1 MTLLENDPREIGGYL
16 LEGRLGAGGMGV
28 VYRARSVSGRQ
39 VAVKVI
45 RPELA
50 ADAEFRARFRQ
61 EVTAARKV
69 SGAFTAPVLDADAD
83 APAPWLAT
91 LFIAGPSLGERVAGQ
106 GPLTPPEVRRLAA
119 GLAEALREIHRV
131 GLVHRDL
138 KPGNVLLAEDGPRV
152 IDFGIAKAAG
162 ETQLTSTGVAVGTPP
177 FMAPEQYRSGT
188 ATAAT
193 DVFALGSVLAFA
205 ATGRGPFGAD
215 SSHAVGFR
223 VVYEEPD
230 LTGLAAELR
239 PLVVACLT
247 KDPEQRPT
255 VERLLGL
262 AAQVERERTVQFRT
276 GLVTPTAVGP
286 VTPTPTA
293 AGPMTPTP
301 TAAGPVTPT
310 PTVLAAP
317 PAAVTPP
324 APVTAPPATPPT
336 APPTALPAGA
346 AAPTGPVPPAVPSYM
361 AAPSYLAAP
370 STRPSLA
377 DAAPR
382 PRRRKG
388 VLIGS
393 AVSAVVVATA
403 GTLGFLAW
411 QNRVPD
417 EPGSHGSKPGPSSS
431 VTATGPIAAS
441 ACGPDGKQAVGAD
454 GLQVAL
460 VKQWQA
466 DYAKECPG
474 AAITFNGPAS
484 GTVMDQYATFK
495 SDGVALD
502 SPMTADQRAVVG
514 RHCPTGYASQIPVT
528 VLPIAVVYNAPG
540 LKGLEFDAPTLAKIF
555 TGKITKWNDPA
566 IKALNSIWNLP
577 DSPIDVRIPSNE
589 SAATAIFTQYLAKA
603 APADFPYQPGRAWPD
618 KSRPASGTNASDLPA
633 YVAGGQWSMSFVPLP
648 DAGALQ
654 KAKVKSGG
662 SQAVELTPRSAGLMA
677 AGGSVQGTG
686 TNVTVTIDY
695 TKPGSGSYP
704 IVDVGYIGFCDHGGA
719 DRAFAGTAVLTNF
732 LAHGLSTTGQAA
744 GENLMYGPLPEAMAK
759 RVLDSLAPLRV
770 KPGN

>member
-1 MTLLENDPREIGGYL
+1 MTLLENDPRAIGGYL

-28 VYRARSVSGRQ
+28 VYRAQSVSGRQ

-91 LFIAGPSLGERVAGQ
+91 LFIAGPSLGERVSGQ

-177 FMAPEQYRSGT
+177 FMAPEQFRSGT

-193 DVFALGSVLAFA
+193 DVFALGSVLAYA
-205 ATGRGPFGAD
+205 ATGRGPFGVD

-239 PLVVACLT
+239 PLVVACLA
-247 KDPEQRPT
+247 KEPEQRPT
-255 VERLLGL
+255 VEQLLGL
-262 AAQVERERTVQFRT
+262 AARGERDRTVQFRT
-276 GLVTPTAVGP
+276 GP
-286 VTPTPTA
+286 VTPTTPA
-293 AGPMTPTP
+293 APL
-301 TAAGPVTPT
+301 APV
-310 PTVLAAP
+310 AP
-317 PAAVTPP
+317 PARAT
-324 APVTAPPATPPT
+324 ATPPT
-336 APPTALPAGA
+336 PPTPPAGA
-346 AAPTGPVPPAVPSYM
+346 AAPTDPAPVPVL
-361 AAPSYLAAP
+361 PSYLAAP
-370 STRPSLA
+370 SGPPSLA
-377 DAAPR
+377 DAALRPR
-382 PRRRKG
+382 PRRRPRKG
-388 VLIGS
+388 VLVGS
-393 AVSAVVVATA
+393 ALSAVVVATA

-411 QNRVPD
+411 RDHGPN
-417 EPGSHGSKPGPSSS
+417 EPVSHGPKSGPSSS
-431 VTATGPIAAS
+431 VAATTVDS

-466 DYAKECPG
+466 DYAKDCPG
-474 AAITFNGPAS
+474 AAITFNGPSS

-502 SPMTADQRAVVG
+502 SPMTDDQRAVVG
-514 RHCPTGYASQIPVT
+514 HSCPTGYASQIPAI
-528 VLPIAVVYNAPG
+528 VLPIAVVYNVPG
-540 LKGLEFDAPTLAKIF
+540 LKGLTFDAPTLAKIF
-555 TGKITKWNDPA
+555 TGRITKWNDPA
-566 IKALNSIWNLP
+566 IKALNPVWNLP
-577 DSPIDVRIPSNE
+577 DSPIDARVPSNE
-589 SAATAIFTQYLAKA
+589 SASTAIFTQYLAKA
-603 APADFPYQPGRAWPD
+603 APADFPYKPGRAWPD

-648 DAGALQ
+648 EAGTLQ
-654 KAKVKSGG
+654 KAKVSSGG
-662 SQAVELTPRSAGLMA
+662 DQGVELTPQSASLMA

-686 TNVTVTIDY
+686 TNLTVTIDY
-695 TKPGSGSYP
+695 ARPHSLSYP

-732 LAHGLSTTGQAA
+732 LAHGLSPQGQTA
-744 GENLMYGPLPEAMAK
+744 GENLMYAPLPDALAQ
-759 RVLDSLAPLRV
+759 RVLTSLAPLRV
-770 KPGN
+770 KPGD

>member
-1 MTLLENDPREIGGYL
+1 MTLLENDPRAIGGYL

-28 VYRARSVSGRQ
+28 VYRAQSVSGRQ

-91 LFIAGPSLGERVAGQ
+91 LFIAGPSLGERVSGQ
-106 GPLTPPEVRRLAA
+106 GPLTPPEVHRLAA

-152 IDFGIAKAAG
+152 IDFGIAKSAG

-177 FMAPEQYRSGT
+177 FMAPEQFRSGT

-205 ATGRGPFGAD
+205 ATGRGPFGVD

-239 PLVVACLT
+239 PLVVACLA
-247 KDPEQRPT
+247 KEPEQRPT
-255 VERLLGL
+255 VEQLLGL
-262 AAQVERERTVQFRT
+262 AARGERDRTVQFRT
-276 GLVTPTAVGP
+276 GPVTPTAPAASGP
-286 VTPTPTA
+286 ATPPPTPTPTPTPTA
-293 AGPMTPTP
+293 ASGPAAPTP
-301 TAAGPVTPT
+301 TAPAAPLAPV
-310 PTVLAAP
+310 AP
-317 PAAVTPP
+317 PARAT
-324 APVTAPPATPPT
+324 ATPPT
-336 APPTALPAGA
+336 PTTPPTPPAGA
-346 AAPTGPVPPAVPSYM
+346 AAPTDPAPVPVL
-361 AAPSYLAAP
+361 PSYLAAP
-370 STRPSLA
+370 SGPPSLA
-377 DAAPR
+377 EAALRPR
-382 PRRRKG
+382 PRRRPRKG
-388 VLIGS
+388 VLVGS
-393 AVSAVVVATA
+393 ALSAVVVATA

-411 QNRVPD
+411 RDHVPD
-417 EPGSHGSKPGPSSS
+417 EPVSHGPKSGPSSS
-431 VTATGPIAAS
+431 VPVTTVDS

-466 DYAKECPG
+466 DYAKDCPG
-474 AAITFNGPAS
+474 AAITFNGPSS

-502 SPMTADQRAVVG
+502 SPMTDDQRAVVG
-514 RHCPTGYASQIPVT
+514 HSCPTGYASQIPAI
-528 VLPIAVVYNAPG
+528 VLPIAVVYNVPG
-540 LKGLEFDAPTLAKIF
+540 LKGLTFDAPTLAKIF

-566 IKALNSIWNLP
+566 IKALNPVWNLP
-577 DSPIDVRIPSNE
+577 DSPIDARVPSNE
-589 SAATAIFTQYLAKA
+589 STSTAIFTQYLAKA
-603 APADFPYQPGRAWPD
+603 APADFPYKPGRAWPD
-618 KSRPASGTNASDLPA
+618 KSRSASGTNASDLPA
-633 YVAGGQWSMSFVPLP
+633 YVAGGQWSISFVPLP
-648 DAGALQ
+648 EAGTLQ
-654 KAKVKSGG
+654 KAKVSSGG
-662 SQAVELTPRSAGLMA
+662 DQAVELTPKSASLMA

-686 TNVTVTIDY
+686 TNLTVTIDY
-695 TKPGSGSYP
+695 ARPHSLSYP
-704 IVDVGYIGFCDHGGA
+704 IVDVGYIDFCDHGGA

-732 LAHGLSTTGQAA
+732 LAHGLSPKGQAA
-744 GENLMYGPLPEAMAK
+744 GENLMYAPLPDALAQ
-759 RVLDSLAPLRV
+759 RVLTSLAPLRV
-770 KPGN
+770 KPQ

>member
-91 LFIAGPSLGERVAGQ
+91 LFIAGPSLGERVSGQ

-193 DVFALGSVLAFA
+193 DVFALGSVLAYA

-239 PLVVACLT
+239 PLVVACLR

-262 AAQVERERTVQFRT
+262 AAQGEQERTVRFRT
-276 GLVTPTAVGP
+276 GP
-286 VTPTPTA
+286 VTPTA
-293 AGPMTPTP
+293 AGPVTPTP

-317 PAAVTPP
+317 LAAAAPP
-324 APVTAPPATPPT
+324 TPVTATPA
-336 APPTALPAGA
+336 APPAGA
-346 AAPTGPVPPAVPSYM
+346 AAPTNPVPPAVPSY
-361 AAPSYLAAP
+361 AAPTYTAAP
-370 STRPSLA
+370 ST
-377 DAAPR
+377 R

-393 AVSAVVVATA
+393 ALSAVVVATA

-411 QNRVPD
+411 WDRAPD
-417 EPGSHGSKPGPSSS
+417 EPGSHGPKPGPSSS
-431 VTATGPIAAS
+431 ATATAPTAAS

-528 VLPIAVVYNAPG
+528 VLPVAVVYNAPG
-540 LKGLEFDAPTLAKIF
+540 MKGLEFDAPTLAKIF

-566 IKALNSIWNLP
+566 IKGLNSIWNLP

-589 SAATAIFTQYLAKA
+589 SASTAIFTQYLAKA

-648 DAGALQ
+648 DAGTLQ
-654 KAKVKSGG
+654 KAKVRSGS
-662 SQAVELTPRSAGLMA
+662 SQAVELTPHSAGLMA

-695 TKPGSGSYP
+695 AKPASGSYP

-732 LAHGLSTTGQAA
+732 LAHGLSAPGQAA
-744 GENLMYGPLPEAMAK
+744 GENLMYGPLPEALTK
-759 RVLDSLAPLRV
+759 RVLDSLAPLRL

>member
-50 ADAEFRARFRQ
+50 ADAEFRARFRL

-83 APAPWLAT
+83 APSPWLAT
-91 LFIAGPSLGERVAGQ
+91 LFIPGPSLGERVAGQ
-106 GPLTPPEVRRLAA
+106 GPLAPPEVRRLAA

-152 IDFGIAKAAG
+152 IDFGIARSAG

-177 FMAPEQYRSGT
+177 FMAPEQFRSGT
-188 ATAAT
+188 ASAAT

-230 LTGLAAELR
+230 LTGLAPELY
-239 PLVVACLT
+239 PLIVGCLA
-247 KDPEQRPT
+247 KEAEQRPT
-255 VERLLGL
+255 VEGLLRLIADG
-262 AAQVERERTVQFRT
+262 ARERTVQLQLRT
-276 GLVTPTAVGP
+276 GPVAPAGP
-286 VTPTPTA
+286 VPAPA
-293 AGPMTPTP
+293 PVSAPTPTP
-301 TAAGPVTPT
+301 TAAGPVTPGPVAPM
-310 PTVLAAP
+310 PTAPSVLPAAVAPPVPVPAPPAAP
-317 PAAVTPP
+317 PA
-324 APVTAPPATPPT
+324 
-336 APPTALPAGA
+336 GA
-346 AAPTGPVPPAVPSYM
+346 AVPTGPVPPAVPSY
-361 AAPSYLAAP
+361 LAAP
-370 STRPSLA
+370 SARRSLA
-377 DAAPR
+377 DSAAR

-393 AVSAVVVATA
+393 ALSALVVAAA

-411 QNRVPD
+411 RDHGPD
-417 EPGSHGSKPGPSSS
+417 QPSAQSPKSGPSSP
-431 VTATGPIAAS
+431 VTTATDAS
-441 ACGPDGKQAVGAD
+441 GCGPNGKQAVGAD

-474 AAITFNGPAS
+474 AGITVNGPAS

-502 SPMTADQRAVVG
+502 SPMTDDQRAVVG

-540 LKGLEFDAPTLAKIF
+540 LQGLAFDAPTLAKVF

-566 IKALNSIWNLP
+566 IKALNPVWNLP

-589 SAATAIFTQYLAKA
+589 SASTTILTQYLAKA

-618 KSRPASGTNASDLPA
+618 KSRAASGTNASDLPA
-633 YVAGGQWSMSFVPLP
+633 YVAGHQWSMSFVPLP
-648 DAGALQ
+648 DAGTLQ
-654 KAKVKSGG
+654 KAKVTYGG
-662 SQAVELTPRSAGLMA
+662 SPAVELTPQSAGIMA

-686 TNVTVTIDY
+686 TNLTVTIDY
-695 TKPGSGSYP
+695 ARPSSLGYP
-704 IVDVGYIGFCDHGGA
+704 IVDIGYIGFCDHGGA

-732 LAHGLSTTGQAA
+732 LAHGLSASGQAA
-744 GENLMYGPLPEAMAK
+744 GQNLMYGPLPDALAK

>member
-28 VYRARSVSGRQ
+28 VYRARSLSGRQ

-152 IDFGIAKAAG
+152 IDFGIAKADG

-177 FMAPEQYRSGT
+177 FMAPEQFRSGT

-239 PLVVACLT
+239 PLVVACLA

-255 VERLLGL
+255 VELLLGL
-262 AAQVERERTVQFRT
+262 AARGERERTVQFRT
-276 GLVTPTAVGP
+276 GLVAPAAAAAGP
-286 VTPTPTA
+286 VPPTPTA
-293 AGPMTPTP
+293 AAPVAPGPVTPSPLAPTP
-301 TAAGPVTPT
+301 TAPAAPLAAVAPPVPVT
-310 PTVLAAP
+310 AA
-317 PAAVTPP
+317 PP
-324 APVTAPPATPPT
+324 APVTATPATPPAGT
-336 APPTALPAGA
+336 ATSA
-346 AAPTGPVPPAVPSYM
+346 GPVPPAVPSYM
-361 AAPSYLAAP
+361 TAP

-377 DAAPR
+377 DAAAG

-393 AVSAVVVATA
+393 ALSAVVVATA
-403 GTLGFLAW
+403 GTLGFLVWRDHA
-411 QNRVPD
+411 PD
-417 EPGSHGSKPGPSSS
+417 EPPSHGPKPGPSSS
-431 VTATGPIAAS
+431 VTATTAT

-474 AAITFNGPAS
+474 VGITFNGPAS
-484 GTVMDQYATFK
+484 GAVMDQYATFK
-495 SDGVALD
+495 SDGVSLD

-514 RHCPTGYASQIPVT
+514 RHCPSGYASQIPVT

-555 TGKITKWNDPA
+555 TGKITKWNDPV
-566 IKALNSIWNLP
+566 IKALNPIWNLP

-589 SAATAIFTQYLAKA
+589 SASTAIFTQYLAKA
-603 APADFPYQPGRAWPD
+603 APGDFPYQPGRAWPD
-618 KSRPASGTNASDLPA
+618 KSRPGSGTNASDLPA
-633 YVAGGQWSMSFVPLP
+633 YVAGSQWSMSFMPLP
-648 DAGALQ
+648 DTGALQ

-662 SQAVELTPRSAGLMA
+662 SESVELTPHSASLMA
-677 AGGSVQGTG
+677 AGGSVQGSG
-686 TNVTVTIDY
+686 TNLTVTIDY
-695 TKPGSGSYP
+695 AKPASGSYP
-704 IVDVGYIGFCDHGGA
+704 IVDVGYVGFCDHAGA

-732 LAHGLSTTGQAA
+732 LAYGLSAPGQAV
-744 GENLMYGPLPEAMAK
+744 GENLMYGPLPDALAK
-759 RVLDSLAPLRV
+759 RVLGSLAPLRV

>member
-50 ADAEFRARFRQ
+50 ADTEFRARFRQ
-61 EVTAARKV
+61 EVAAARKV
-69 SGAFTAPVLDADAD
+69 SGAFTAPVLDADAE
-83 APAPWLAT
+83 APAPWLVT
-91 LFIAGPSLGERVAGQ
+91 LFIAGPSLGERVSGQ

-119 GLAEALREIHRV
+119 GLAEALREIHRA

-177 FMAPEQYRSGT
+177 FMAPEQFRSGT

-255 VERLLGL
+255 VEQLLGL
-262 AAQVERERTVQFRT
+262 ASQGERDRTVRFRT
-276 GLVTPTAVGP
+276 GP
-286 VTPTPTA
+286 VAPTPTA
-293 AGPMTPTP
+293 P
-301 TAAGPVTPT
+301 AAL
-310 PTVLAAP
+310 LAAAA
-317 PAAVTPP
+317 PA
-324 APVTAPPATPPT
+324 PT
-336 APPTALPAGA
+336 APAAPAAATAPAV
-346 AAPTGPVPPAVPSYM
+346 APTGPVPPAV
-361 AAPSYLAAP
+361 PSYLAAP

-377 DAAPR
+377 DAGAR

-393 AVSAVVVATA
+393 ALSTVVVVATA

-411 QNRVPD
+411 RDHGPD
-417 EPGSHGSKPGPSSS
+417 EPLAHGPNPGPSSS
-431 VTATGPIAAS
+431 VPATAGA
-441 ACGPDGKQAVGAD
+441 ACGPDGKQAVGSD

-460 VKQWQA
+460 LKQWQA

-474 AAITFNGPAS
+474 AGITVNGPAS

-495 SDGVALD
+495 SDGVTLD
-502 SPMTADQRAVVG
+502 APMTADQRAVVG

-540 LKGLEFDAPTLAKIF
+540 VKGLEFDAPTLARIF

-566 IKALNSIWNLP
+566 IKALNPVWKLP
-577 DSPIDVRIPSNE
+577 DAPIDVRIPSNE
-589 SAATAIFTQYLAKA
+589 SASTAIFTQYLAKA

-648 DAGALQ
+648 DTGTLE
-654 KAKVKSGG
+654 KAKVRSGG
-662 SQAVELTPRSAGLMA
+662 SQAVELTPRAAGLMA

-686 TNVTVTIDY
+686 TNLTVTIDY
-695 TKPGSGSYP
+695 ARPVSGSYP

-732 LAHGLSTTGQAA
+732 LAHGLSAPGQAA
-744 GENLMYGPLPEAMAK
+744 GENLMYGPLPDALAK

-770 KPGN
+770 KPGSLQG

>member
-61 EVTAARKV
+61 EVAAARKV

-83 APAPWLAT
+83 APAPWLVT
-91 LFIAGPSLGERVAGQ
+91 LFIAGPSLGERVSGQ

-119 GLAEALREIHRV
+119 GLAEALREIHRA

-177 FMAPEQYRSGT
+177 FMAPEQFRSGT

-205 ATGRGPFGAD
+205 ATGHGPFGAD

-239 PLVVACLT
+239 PLVAACLA

-262 AAQVERERTVQFRT
+262 AAQGERHRTVRFRT
-276 GLVTPTAVGP
+276 GP
-286 VTPTPTA
+286 VTPTAAAPAVAGPAA
-293 AGPMTPTP
+293 AGPVAPTP
-301 TAAGPVTPT
+301 TAPAAL
-310 PTVLAAP
+310 LAAV
-317 PAAVTPP
+317 APP
-324 APVTAPPATPPT
+324 APVIATPTVAPTATPATAPAE
-336 APPTALPAGA
+336 A
-346 AAPTGPVPPAVPSYM
+346 AAPTGPVPPVVPSYM
-361 AAPSYLAAP
+361 AAP

-377 DAAPR
+377 DANTR

-393 AVSAVVVATA
+393 ALSTVVVATA

-411 QNRVPD
+411 QDRAPD
-417 EPGSHGSKPGPSSS
+417 KPAHGQNPGPSSS
-431 VTATGPIAAS
+431 VTATTAAS

-474 AAITFNGPAS
+474 AGITFNGPAS

-502 SPMTADQRAVVG
+502 SPMTADQRSVVG

-577 DSPIDVRIPSNE
+577 DTPIDVRIPSNE
-589 SAATAIFTQYLAKA
+589 SASTAIFTQYLAKA

-633 YVAGGQWSMSFVPLP
+633 YVAGAQWSMSFVPLP

-654 KAKVKSGG
+654 KAKVRTGG
-662 SQAVELTPRSAGLMA
+662 SEAVELTPHSASMMA

-686 TNVTVTIDY
+686 TNLTVTIDY
-695 TKPGSGSYP
+695 ARPASGSYP

-732 LAHGLSTTGQAA
+732 LAHGLSAPGQAA
-744 GENLMYGPLPEAMAK
+744 GENLMYGPLPDALTK

-770 KPGN
+770 KPGSQ